1 MWDMFGV
8 YFSNHPNLCRILI
21 DYSFEN
27 CNFDGHP
34 LRKDFPLSGYVEVRY
49 DDSKKRVVSEL
60 IEMTQ
65 EFHYFDFASPW
76 EQMSHSDK
84 SNKK

>member
-1 MWDMFGV
+1 M
-8 YFSNHPNLCRILI
+8 
-21 DYSFEN
+21 
-27 CNFDGHP
+27 
-34 LRKDFPLSGYVEVRY
+34 EVHY
-49 DDSKKRVVSEL
+49 DDFLKNVVSEP

-65 EFHYFDFASPW
+65 EFTYFDFVSPW

>member
-8 YFSNHPNLCRILI
+8 YFSNHPNLRCILT
-21 DYSFEN
+21 YYGFE
-27 CNFDGHP
+27 GHP
-34 LRKDFPLSGYVEVRY
+34 LQKYFHLSGYVEVRY
-49 DDSKKRVVSEL
+49 DDSKKRVVFEP

-65 EFHYFDFASPW
+65 EFHYFHFVSPW
-76 EQMSHSDK
+76 EQMLHSDK